1 VLQDRWDPGVAVDVV
16 RRERCSYTLAATTF
30 LRELVA
36 ESARRSAPVDSL
48 WCFGCGGAPVPP
60 ALVEEGEAHGVQVLR
75 LYGSTEALVA
85 TWNRPDA
92 PCDAR
97 INTDGRAMSGVE
109 VVLREGEIFTRGPNT
124 CVGFF
129 DDPERTAATFD
140 RDGWVRSGD
149 LATLDADGYL
159 TVVGRK
165 KELIIR
171 GGMNITPRELEDL
184 IAGFDEVR
192 TVAVVGTPDERLG
205 EVVCACVVPE
215 PGATVTLATVVDRLR
230 DAGVATYKLPQRLE
244 LLTELPTTA
253 SGKIQKHEILRHLQE
268 RDA

>member
-1 VLQDRWDPGVAVDVV
+1 MTSPPATMRAVQ
-16 RRERCSYTLAATTF
+16 L
-30 LRELVA
+30 
-36 ESARRSAPVDSL
+36 SAPGPVDNL
-48 WCFGCGGAPVPP
+48 HLTTLPLPP
-60 ALVEEGEAHGVQVLR
+60 
-75 LYGSTEALVA
+75 
-85 TWNRPDA
+85 
-92 PCDAR
+92 
-97 INTDGRAMSGVE
+97 
-109 VVLREGEIFTRGPNT
+109 
-124 CVGFF
+124 
-129 DDPERTAATFD
+129 D

-184 IAGFDEVR
+184 VGGFDEVR

-215 PGATVTLATVVDRLR
+215 PGATVTLAIIVDRLR
-230 DAGVATYKLPQRLE
+230 DAGIATYKLPQRLE